1 MPTDA
6 EHARDE
12 GPAEMVLPQ
21 ADRALRYVA
30 VAAMLVNMGTAGW
43 HALDVAGWST
53 QFVVSLFGGGLSM
66 VIGAALAARVGCR
79 AEAGGA
85 RWFWWLL
92 AGGYLGMGG
101 ASCSSLLAELNGESV
116 GYGIG
121 TPVSRVFAIATM
133 VLVVVAI
140 LRLPVRHARAGGGRR
155 RLALDM
161 TIVMLATVVYV
172 SYFMLAIWLRQPGD
186 GVVAISTLLRAC
198 GVLVVVF
205 AVTRVMVAG
214 SAAVNRLTLGLFAL
228 AGLTEVVRAGLAVAL
243 ADTDRMSIALAVSAI
258 FRALL
263 IAVPLV
269 AMMAMMAMG
278 SQRPASDQRRRP
290 FSLLPYAAVAATY
303 ALLVPA
309 FLNGPTARGV
319 IVLVG
324 AIAMTALV
332 VIRQASVLT
341 DNARL
346 LGRLDTTLS
355 REQRLAEAGTE
366 LIGVGGPEDIYRI
379 AAEAGRALLAGLSA
393 ATCSVAVVAADYS
406 TAQVVA
412 VAGDDARPPL
422 GSTIAIP
429 SALAERLV
437 GGEPLVCDDVFHT
450 DAADETGHCL
460 LALVVDRRLV
470 AVLTATADG
479 PIGADAVKAL
489 DTLRTQLTLALENA
503 ASTAELRHLAMH
515 DPLTGLA
522 NRAFLHERLRQALAR
537 SRRHTADTAVL
548 LLDLDR
554 FKQINDTLGHE
565 AGDEVLR
572 EVARRIDQAV
582 RTEDT
587 AARLGGD
594 EFAVLVEDLADD
606 DAAVTIAERIT
617 ASLGRPVTFGGHPL
631 SIGASIGI
639 AYSEDG
645 PVDPD
650 DIMRRAD
657 AAMYHAKREGL
668 AHYCAIVPDASSLRR
683 TQIATRL

>member
-1 MPTDA
+1 
-6 EHARDE
+6 
-12 GPAEMVLPQ
+12 MVLPQ
-21 ADRALRYVA
+21 ADRALRSVA
-30 VAAMLVNMGTAGW
+30 VAAMVANMCTAGW
-43 HALDVAGWST
+43 HALDMAGWST
-53 QFVVSLFGGGLSM
+53 QFVVSLVGGGLSM
-66 VIGAALAARVGCR
+66 LIGAALAAQVGYR
-79 AEAGGA
+79 AGAGGA

-92 AGGYLGMGG
+92 AGGYLGIGG

-121 TPVSRVFAIATM
+121 TPVSRVFATATM

-140 LRLPVRHARAGGGRR
+140 LRLPVRHGRAGGGRR

-172 SYFMLAIWLRQPGD
+172 SYFMLAVWLRQPGD

-269 AMMAMMAMG
+269 AMMAMG
-278 SQRPASDQRRRP
+278 SQRPASDQGRRP

-332 VIRQASVLT
+332 VVRQASVLT

-366 LIGVGGPEDIYRI
+366 LIRAGGPEDIYRI
-379 AAEAGRALLAGLSA
+379 AAEAGRALLADLSA

-412 VAGDDARPPL
+412 VAGDDAGPPL
-422 GSTIAIP
+422 GSAVAIP
-429 SALAERLV
+429 PALAERLV
-437 GGEPLVCDDVFHT
+437 GGEPLVYDDDDLHT
-450 DAADETGHCL
+450 HTADETGHCL

-489 DTLRTQLTLALENA
+489 DTLRTQVTLALENA
-503 ASTAELRHLAMH
+503 ASTAELRYLALH

-594 EFAVLVEDLADD
+594 EFAVLAEDLAEN
-606 DAAVTIAERIT
+606 DAATTIAERIT
-617 ASLGRPVTFGGHPL
+617 AALARPITFGGRPL

-645 PVDPD
+645 PADPD
-650 DIMRRAD
+650 DILRRAD

-668 AHYCAIVPDASSLRR
+668 AHYCATVPDASPQR
-683 TQIATRL
+683 THAATRL

>member
-1 MPTDA
+1 MRGA
-6 EHARDE
+6 
-12 GPAEMVLPQ
+12 AEMMLPQ

-30 VAAMLVNMGTAGW
+30 VAAMLANMCTAGW
-43 HALDVAGWST
+43 HALDIAGWST
-53 QFVVSLFGGGLSM
+53 QFVVSLFGVGLSM
-66 VIGAALAARVGCR
+66 VIGAALAARVGWR
-79 AEAGGA
+79 AGAGGA

-92 AGGYLGMGG
+92 AGGYLGIGG
-101 ASCSSLLAELNGESV
+101 ASCSTLLAELNDESV

-121 TPVSRVFAIATM
+121 TPVSRAFAIATM

-140 LRLPVRHARAGGGRR
+140 LRLPVHGRAGGGRR

-172 SYFMLAIWLRQPGD
+172 SYFILAVWLRQPGD

-258 FRALL
+258 FRTLL

-269 AMMAMMAMG
+269 AMMAMGA
-278 SQRPASDQRRRP
+278 QRPASDQRRRP

-332 VIRQASVLT
+332 VVRQAFVLT

-366 LIGVGGPEDIYRI
+366 LIGAGGPEDIYRI

-393 ATCSVAVVAADYS
+393 ATCSVAVVAPDYS

-412 VAGDDARPPL
+412 VAGDDAGPPL

-429 SALAERLV
+429 SALTERLV
-437 GGEPLVCDDVFHT
+437 GGKPLVSDDVFHT
-450 DAADETGHCL
+450 HTADETGQCL

-522 NRAFLHERLRQALAR
+522 NRVFLHERLRQALAR

-572 EVARRIDQAV
+572 EVARRIDQTV

-617 ASLGRPVTFGGHPL
+617 AALGRPVTFGGHPL

-645 PVDPD
+645 PADPD

-668 AHYCAIVPDASSLRR
+668 GHYCATVPDASSPRR